1 MNIGIL
7 GPGAIGGLLGCQLE
21 KTKNK
26 VFCFGTKDSNKL
38 ISQNGIS
45 VVSELY
51 GSEKYFPK
59 TTLEE
64 GELIQYLFLTVKGYY
79 LKQALEDHRKNF
91 NKNTVAISLLNGFGY
106 REIIEK
112 EFRNNFIIGSI
123 GLVEVFKDQRRRIIH
138 KSRNKPHIE
147 IASNNK
153 KLIEDLKKIREI
165 IIKSRI
171 NCEIIGDENYLI
183 WRKLIRLCTISTIT
197 SMSKNTLGRT
207 RSSNKFQIIMEGLVS
222 ELCLIASVMNMHF
235 DKDEIIKT
243 INKLP
248 DNLRTS
254 MQNDLEANNSS
265 EIEFI
270 LGSPLKLGN
279 SFNLDLPTM
288 TNCYK
293 SLKAPKSNLNS

>member
-7 GPGAIGGLLGCQLE
+7 GPGAIGGLLGYQLE

-26 VFCFGTKDSNKL
+26 VFCFGTKKSNKL

-45 VVSELY
+45 VKSELY
-51 GSEKYFPK
+51 GSSKYFPK
-59 TTLEE
+59 TTLER
-64 GELIQYLFLTVKGYY
+64 GELIKYLFLTVKGCN
-79 LKQALEDHRKNF
+79 LNQALEDNRKNF
-91 NKNTVAISLLNGFGY
+91 NKDTVAISLLNGFGY

-112 EFRNNFIIGSI
+112 EFQNNFIIGSI
-123 GLVEVFKDQRRRIIH
+123 GFVEVFKDNQRRILH

-147 IASNNK
+147 ISSNNK
-153 KLIEDLKKIREI
+153 NMIEDLKRIREI
-165 IIKSRI
+165 IIKAGI
-171 NCEIIGDENYLI
+171 NCEIFGDENYLI

-197 SMSKNTLGRT
+197 SMSKSNLGKT
-207 RSSNKFQIIMEGLVS
+207 RNSNHFKIIMENLVT
-222 ELCLIASVMNMHF
+222 ELCLIASVMKMHF
-235 DKDEIIKT
+235 DKEEILKT
-243 INKLP
+243 INELP
-248 DNLRTS
+248 ENLRTS
-254 MQNDLEANNSS
+254 MQNDLESNNPS

-293 SLKAPKSNLNS
+293 SLKLQRVI

>member
-7 GPGAIGGLLGCQLE
+7 GPGAIGGLLGFQLE

-38 ISQNGIS
+38 ISENGIC
-45 VVSELY
+45 VNSELY
-51 GSEKYFPK
+51 GSKTYFPK
-59 TTLEE
+59 TTVKE
-64 GELIQYLFLTVKGYY
+64 GELIQYLFLTVKGCY
-79 LKQALEDHRKNF
+79 LKQALEDYRKIF
-91 NKNTVAISLLNGFGY
+91 SKNTVAISLLNGFGY

-112 EFRNNFIIGSI
+112 EFKNNFIIGSI
-123 GLVEVFKDQRRRIIH
+123 GFVEVFKDKRRRIVH

-147 IASNNK
+147 IASNDK
-153 KLIEDLKKIREI
+153 RLIEDLKKIKEI

-197 SMSKNTLGRT
+197 SMSRSNLGRT
-207 RSSNKFQIIMEGLVS
+207 RSSNQFKIIMEGLIS

-235 DKDEIIKT
+235 DKEEILKT
-243 INKLP
+243 INDLP
-248 DNLRTS
+248 ENLRTS

-279 SFNLDLPTM
+279 SFNLDLPIM
-288 TNCYK
+288 TYCYR
-293 SLKAPKSNLNS
+293 SLKKTNRNFSS

>member
-38 ISQNGIS
+38 ISQNGIC
-45 VVSELY
+45 VMSELY
-51 GSEKYFPK
+51 GFKKYFPK

-64 GELIQYLFLTVKGYY
+64 GELIQYLFLTVKGCY
-79 LKQALEDHRKNF
+79 LKQALEEHRTNF

-112 EFRNNFIIGSI
+112 EFKNNFIIGSI
-123 GLVEVFKDQRRRIIH
+123 GFVEALKDQRRRIVH

-153 KLIEDLKKIREI
+153 KLIEDLKKIRKI

-171 NCEIIGDENYLI
+171 NCEIIADENYLI

-197 SMSKNTLGRT
+197 SMSKSTLGRA
-207 RSSNKFQIIMEGLVS
+207 RSSKKFKIIMESLVS
-222 ELCLIASVMNMHF
+222 ELCLIASVMNMDF
-235 DKDEIIKT
+235 NKEEIIKT

-248 DNLRTS
+248 ENLRTS

-288 TNCYK
+288 TYCYR
-293 SLKAPKSNLNS
+293 SLKTPKSNFSS